1 MIDSFVGISILS
13 KQEIS
18 LLLERETPSIQSLIS
33 SLVLTTIAQSEK
45 KYALKTTLSLKSRSS
60 NLCQS
65 PLNNLKASILFIYR
79 LLLSVLKP
87 CMARP
92 IVSFFLKANTESTK
106 WRRKA
111 KYSSAQP
118 DLHST
123 WHSKRLLT
131 TMEAISWNLSWQFK
145 ANSWLGSS
153 ARLLWPSTHMST
165 LYPCLLYQWRKEQ
178 EW

>member
-1 MIDSFVGISILS
+1 MLKLGIPPEDIPKFSDGKYWLEYFPPRNRQDLQDFGICVDWRRSFITTDVSETNVRKINSMIDSFVGISILS

-45 KYALKTTLSLKSRSS
+45 KCALKTTLSLKSRSS

-106 WRRKA
+106 
-111 KYSSAQP
+111 
-118 DLHST
+118 
-123 WHSKRLLT
+123 
-131 TMEAISWNLSWQFK
+131 
-145 ANSWLGSS
+145 
-153 ARLLWPSTHMST
+153 
-165 LYPCLLYQWRKEQ
+165 
-178 EW
+178 